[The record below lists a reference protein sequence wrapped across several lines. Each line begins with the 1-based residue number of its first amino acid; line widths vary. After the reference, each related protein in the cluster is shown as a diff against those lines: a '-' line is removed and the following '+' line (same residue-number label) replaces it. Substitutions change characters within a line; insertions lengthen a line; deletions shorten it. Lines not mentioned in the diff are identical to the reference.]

1 MVEKIEDTGLFRKI
15 SKSEIERML
24 QCSKAQEKQYGVGE
38 YIFRQGDKP
47 SKIFLVL
54 QGYVHIAK
62 DFASGKRNVLY
73 MVEEGN
79 VFGEMFL
86 FADMDK
92 YWYDAMAA
100 ETVKVL
106 EIPWDFFYHFCQNAC
121 THHQKLVRNM
131 LELLSQKEFDITKK
145 LHIVS
150 TASLRERI
158 AIWLIDS
165 MDEEGKV
172 VVRMKRE
179 ELADFLGVA
188 RPSLSREL
196 MRMQS
201 DGLIE
206 VEKKCIYIRNREA
219 VEMLYG

>member
-1 MVEKIEDTGLFRKI
+1 MVKKLEDTVLFREI
-15 SKSEIERML
+15 GIEEIERML
-24 QCSKAQEKQYGVGE
+24 TCSKSKEKHYSAGE
-38 YIFRQGDKP
+38 YIFRQGEKP
-47 SKIFLVL
+47 SRIFLVL
-54 QGYVHIAK
+54 NGYIHIAK
-62 DFASGKRNVLY
+62 DFASGKRDVLY

-86 FADMDK
+86 FGDMEN
-92 YWYDAMAA
+92 YWYDAVAA
-100 ETVKVL
+100 VEVDVL
-106 EIPWDFFYHFCQNAC
+106 EIPWDFLYHFCENAC
-121 THHQKLVRNM
+121 KHHQLLTRNM
-131 LELLSQKEFDITKK
+131 LELFSRKEFHITKK

-165 MDEEGKV
+165 MDSEGKV
-172 VVRMKRE
+172 TMRMKRE

-196 MRMQS
+196 MRMQA

-206 VEKKCIYIRNREA
+206 VSKKYIYIKDQDSI
-219 VEMLYG
+219 EMLYG

>member
-1 MVEKIEDTGLFRKI
+1 MVKKLEETGLFHEINKT
-15 SKSEIERML
+15 EIERML
-24 QCSKAQEKQYGVGE
+24 KCSKSYERHYKAGE

-47 SKIFLVL
+47 TKIYLL
-54 QGYVHIAK
+54 LNGYIHIAK
-62 DFASGKRNVLY
+62 DFASGKRDVLY

-86 FADMDK
+86 FADMDN
-92 YWYDAMAA
+92 YWYDAIAA
-100 ETVKVL
+100 VDVDVL
-106 EIPWDFFYHFCQNAC
+106 EIPWDFFYHFCENAC
-121 THHQKLVRNM
+121 KHHQMLTKNM
-131 LELLSQKEFDITKK
+131 LEMLSKKEFNITKK

-165 MDEEGKV
+165 MDSEGKV
-172 VVRMKRE
+172 EIRMKRE

-196 MRMQS
+196 MRMQA

-206 VEKKCIYIRNREA
+206 VSKKYIYIKDQNA

>member
-1 MVEKIEDTGLFRKI
+1 M
-15 SKSEIERML
+15 
-24 QCSKAQEKQYGVGE
+24 
-38 YIFRQGDKP
+38 
-47 SKIFLVL
+47 
-54 QGYVHIAK
+54 
-62 DFASGKRNVLY
+62 
-73 MVEEGN
+73 
-79 VFGEMFL
+79 
-86 FADMDK
+86 
-92 YWYDAMAA
+92 
-100 ETVKVL
+100 L
-106 EIPWDFFYHFCQNAC
+106 EIFS
-121 THHQKLVRNM
+121 R
-131 LELLSQKEFDITKK
+131 KEFHITKK

-165 MDEEGKV
+165 MDSEGKV
-172 VVRMKRE
+172 VMRMKRE

-206 VEKKCIYIRNREA
+206 VSKKCICIKDKNA